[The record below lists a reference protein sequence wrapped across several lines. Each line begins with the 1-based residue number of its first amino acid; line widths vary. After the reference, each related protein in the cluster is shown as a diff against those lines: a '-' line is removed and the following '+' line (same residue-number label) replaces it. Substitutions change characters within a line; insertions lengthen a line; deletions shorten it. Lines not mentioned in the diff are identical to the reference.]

1 MAEEVNIAEAQNK
14 FSEYPEEMDKYFA
27 DKKLII
33 KAIPIRY
40 KMVSEPEFPDIVI
53 TSAKQ
58 CIDFIENELKF
69 WDDKDA
75 RKISIISDIFNKL
88 INAKSNFENA
98 KDWFCRNINDNGKSY
113 LNNIFN
119 QLSHDYLYSKTKLAQ
134 FFMNNKTKGNYYFE
148 GLECALRGEPGVQI
162 HGYAGSHLGF
172 IEGLNYL
179 KIIEQVQGMTKEELG
194 QFSENVKAASDAY
207 AELNNRYTVTCH
219 SQEQRIEEIKN
230 KNIDAVKKLEEE
242 SKVYFDQKEKRC
254 ADLENLYEN
263 KLRIEK
269 PADYWK
275 QMHNMY
281 SKKGKLWFGFSCG
294 VAIAIVAMLI
304 CILAFVPNVFDE
316 QSHWFDI
323 LKNSAI
329 VTVVAGV
336 AIYVLRIFVKMALSS
351 FHLARDAKEREQ
363 LSYYYLSLIQ
373 GKAITDRERALIIN
387 SLFSRSDTG
396 LLKGDAA
403 PAMTTNI
410 ADIIETVTK
419 K

>member
-40 KMVSEPEFPDIVI
+40 KMVSEPEFSDIVI

-58 CIDFIENELKF
+58 YIDFIDNELKF
-69 WDDKDA
+69 WDDKDTK
-75 RKISIISDIFNKL
+75 KIRVLNDYYNKL
-88 INAKSNFENA
+88 ISAQNYF
-98 KDWFCRNINDNGKSY
+98 
-113 LNNIFN
+113 NN
-119 QLSHDYLYSKTKLAQ
+119 
-134 FFMNNKTKGNYYFE
+134 
-148 GLECALRGEPGVQI
+148 
-162 HGYAGSHLGF
+162 
-172 IEGLNYL
+172 
-179 KIIEQVQGMTKEELG
+179 
-194 QFSENVKAASDAY
+194 
-207 AELNNRYTVTCH
+207 

-230 KNIDAVKKLEEE
+230 KNIEAVKKLEEE
-242 SKVYFDQKEKRC
+242 SKTYFDQKEKRC

-281 SKKGKLWFGFSCG
+281 SKKGKLWFGSSCG